1 MNPGITI
8 SFFIPLCTDLFWAA
22 AMLASCT
29 HILYRIRLYL
39 AIFKPSLFLFFL
51 RSDVLPADPASACS
65 SFAAKNKGMDQ
76 KTKDAVTCPTGAADI
91 CLGNQITSPEA
102 ETPERKRA
110 KRGGEEEEEEGE
122 IVDSSDEEDE
132 GVAEEN
138 PACDV
143 EAADG

>member
-1 MNPGITI
+1 
-8 SFFIPLCTDLFWAA
+8 
-22 AMLASCT
+22 
-29 HILYRIRLYL
+29 
-39 AIFKPSLFLFFL
+39 
-51 RSDVLPADPASACS
+51 
-65 SFAAKNKGMDQ
+65 MDQ
-76 KTKDAVTCPTGAADI
+76 KIKDAVTCPTGAADI

-122 IVDSSDEEDE
+122 IVDSGDEEDE